1 MEYEVCHTEHNIYC
15 MMRNPEVGTM
25 LTNYIVGILYF
36 NIVQAKQNHIVSLLS
51 LLHVDLFQYT
61 QPITNNSLQQ
71 FTRIFPYLSF
81 MSLVFFGYPDGWQSG
96 NLGRHY
102 SHSVERERLRPSERS
117 RPWHAMAA
125 MGNVSSWRRGKHG
138 LPAWPSQRL
147 SSAILGW
154 YKWGSI

>member
-1 MEYEVCHTEHNIYC
+1 MKCVILSTTS

-25 LTNYIVGILYF
+25 LTNYYIVSILYF
-36 NIVQAKQNHIVSLLS
+36 DIVQAKQNHIVSLLS

-71 FTRIFPYLSF
+71 FARIFCYLSF
-81 MSLVFFGYPDGWQSG
+81 WLLWLPRWLNRQSG

-117 RPWHAMAA
+117 RPLPTSRPWEMSGPGDGPNMA
-125 MGNVSSWRRGKHG
+125 
-138 LPAWPSQRL
+138 
-147 SSAILGW
+147 
-154 YKWGSI
+154 